1 MCSLAMAMWNG
12 YRVHKLLPFNV
23 IVTDSHVKTEGQLII
38 TKIINSVFH
47 PTIFTRAT

>member
-23 IVTDSHVKTEGQLII
+23 IVTDNQEWVEEG
-38 TKIINSVFH
+38 
-47 PTIFTRAT
+47 TRIGWS